1 MRAYFIR
8 RSYAEIFTRHGNRGS
23 LLFGNYF
30 ISCFST
36 CYAIFSFS
44 LLSDLTGLGITTDN
58 VNKLYQSFLGRAM
71 ALAVGI
77 ELIKMFSKPSPNTI
91 IEVLVFA
98 LVRQL
103 IVKRTSIL
111 DFLLGVLAVAIL
123 FAVRKYL
130 FTQFDDSNNLVM
142 RASQKVKLAN
152 VIARVHI
159 EAEKSETLRD
169 FVTRKLLEEDKTIR
183 LVHVF
188 ISTMSLFIL
197 IICRVT

>member
-1 MRAYFIR
+1 
-8 RSYAEIFTRHGNRGS
+8 
-23 LLFGNYF
+23 
-30 ISCFST
+30 
-36 CYAIFSFS
+36 
-44 LLSDLTGLGITTDN
+44 
-58 VNKLYQSFLGRAM
+58 M